1 MFAEERQ
8 EKLLGILR
16 EKRKVAVS
24 EMCDVFNVSGA
35 TIRADL
41 RQLEEEGKLNNTS
54 LAQFTAADRI
64 DTVVVDRL
72 PDDVQAYRNAGIQVI
87 SLDEENLL

>member
-1 MFAEERQ
+1 MGANSLSLKHGACVADIMLAET
-8 EKLLGILR
+8 
-16 EKRKVAVS
+16 KRGMVEHASQVIIV
-24 EMCDVFNVSGA
+24 CDYS
-35 TIRADL
+35 
-41 RQLEEEGKLNNTS
+41 KLNNTS

-87 SLDEENLL
+87 SLDEEAHL